1 VLALPDDDSLTPAE
15 RFSLDLLVDLSA
27 LVRCEGPG
35 GGATIRLT
43 VTDSGAAASLASLR
57 SRDWTISVV
66 DREVR
71 VDRALL
77 AFVAEVA
84 GFGAEQRSTAADRYN
99 RVPSAES
106 PMVQASAEREPV
118 VSVIAQKLAAAARSA
133 APRDALLI
141 LDPWPEGHRWAAALT
156 HDLDVVQWW
165 PAFTLLR
172 LAELTRR
179 LHIGLAARVLGSVI
193 QSAAR
198 DVVWDGV
205 RAVLEIEA
213 SHGVRSTWFVLC
225 GDPTFASARAG
236 DLTYSIDSPLARRI
250 LSAVTAAGHELG
262 LHGSFATSD
271 DHSQFTLQ
279 HERLEAVTGRPV
291 RGVRQHYLRWRPD
304 STPQGM
310 ATAGFSYD
318 STFGFADRNGFRL
331 GVADVV
337 PVWSAATQ
345 STLPLDEV
353 PFTWMDRALSKY
365 RGVEDPNAWVD
376 DALELADVSRAVQ
389 GLWVGIWHPN
399 LTSALGFPSAL
410 EAYTRLVGE
419 LRAREPY
426 VATMG
431 ELVAWRRARRAV
443 RAVAR
448 QPDGTVILSDALL
461 DSRIVIRGGDGR
473 PVGVRPSESGL
484 P

>member
-1 VLALPDDDSLTPAE
+1 
-15 RFSLDLLVDLSA
+15 
-27 LVRCEGPG
+27 
-35 GGATIRLT
+35 
-43 VTDSGAAASLASLR
+43 
-57 SRDWTISVV
+57 
-66 DREVR
+66 
-71 VDRALL
+71 
-77 AFVAEVA
+77 
-84 GFGAEQRSTAADRYN
+84 
-99 RVPSAES
+99 
-106 PMVQASAEREPV
+106 
-118 VSVIAQKLAAAARSA
+118 
-133 APRDALLI
+133 
-141 LDPWPEGHRWAAALT
+141 
-156 HDLDVVQWW
+156 VQWW

-250 LSAVTAAGHELG
+250 LSAVTAGGHELG
-262 LHGSFATSD
+262 LHGSFTTSD

-279 HERLEAVTGRPV
+279 HERLEAVTGRLV

-304 STPQGM
+304 STPPGM

-318 STFGFADRNGFRL
+318 STFGFADRNGYRL

-337 PVWSAATQ
+337 PVWSAAAQ

-376 DALELADVSRAVQ
+376 DALSLADASRAVE

-410 EAYTRLVGE
+410 EAYARLDGD

-426 VATMG
+426 DAPMG

-461 DSRIVIRGGDGR
+461 DSRIVIRHGDGR
-473 PVGVRPSESGL
+473 PVAVRPSESGL
-484 P
+484 PCCAFSSSRTHIRGTPAIPSAHSSQISPWRFATKVWT

>member
-27 LVRCEGPG
+27 LVRSEGPG
-35 GGATIRLT
+35 GGATIRLA
-43 VTDSGAAASLASLR
+43 VTDGGVATSLASLR
-57 SRDWTISVV
+57 SRGWTISVV
-66 DREVR
+66 DREIR

-84 GFGAEQRSTAADRYN
+84 GFTAEQRSSAADRYN
-99 RVPSAES
+99 RVPSTES

-118 VSVIAQKLAAAARSA
+118 VSAIARALATAARTA
-133 APRDALLI
+133 APRGALLT

-172 LAELTRR
+172 FAELARR
-179 LHIGLAARVLGSVI
+179 GHIGLAARVLGAVLRSG
-193 QSAAR
+193 AR
-198 DVVWDGV
+198 DVVWGGV
-205 RAVLEIEA
+205 RTVLEIEA
-213 SHGVRSTWFVLC
+213 SQGVRSTWFVLC

-250 LSAVTAAGHELG
+250 LSAVTAGGHEVG
-262 LHGSFATSD
+262 LHGSFVTSD
-271 DHSQFTLQ
+271 DHTQFMQ
-279 HERLEAVTGRPV
+279 QRERLEAATERQV

-304 STPQGM
+304 STPPGM
-310 ATAGFSYD
+310 ATAAFSYD

-376 DALELADVSRAVQ
+376 DALALADASRAVE

-448 QPDGTVILSDALL
+448 QPDGTVVLSDALL
-461 DSRIVIRGGDGR
+461 DSRIVIRDGDGR